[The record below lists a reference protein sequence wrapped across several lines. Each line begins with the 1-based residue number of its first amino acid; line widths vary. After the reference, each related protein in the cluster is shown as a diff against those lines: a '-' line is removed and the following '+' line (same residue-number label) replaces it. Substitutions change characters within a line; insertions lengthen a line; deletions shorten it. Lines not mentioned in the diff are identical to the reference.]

1 MKLQVS
7 DRSLTKP
14 RGLRGDRR
22 ASCEVNLCLINDQQL
37 GKCTISKAS
46 TFDMKDVTRF
56 GGARPLD

>member
-1 MKLQVS
+1 MKLQIS
-7 DRSLTKP
+7 GRSLTQL

-22 ASCEVNLCLINDQQL
+22 ASCELNFCLINDQL

-46 TFDMKDVTRF
+46 TFEIKGVTRL